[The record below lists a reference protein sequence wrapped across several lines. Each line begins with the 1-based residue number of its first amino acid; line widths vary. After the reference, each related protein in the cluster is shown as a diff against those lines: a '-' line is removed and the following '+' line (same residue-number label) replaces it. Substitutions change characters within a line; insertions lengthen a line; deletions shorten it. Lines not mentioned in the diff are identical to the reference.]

1 MTESIREQRGRTVR
15 EDILVTHGENGSV
28 TIGTA
33 ALGGPSITLAS
44 FEWDALTKHVAA
56 AERRRADVAEKRL
69 AELENAVSWQTSC
82 TSCAATLDA
91 SYQATVRA
99 ESAEEKLA
107 QIRDLA
113 GELVTSPGVRRLVL
127 GILDGAS

>member
-1 MTESIREQRGRTVR
+1 M
-15 EDILVTHGENGSV
+15 ILQQLVLRDGLWTCPGCGAQLTSLDLHGTSEECGLEHASDCKE
-28 TIGTA
+28 TGTA
-33 ALGGPSITLAS
+33 QV
-44 FEWDALTKHVAA
+44 LT
-56 AERRRADVAEKRL
+56 RL

-107 QIRDLA
+107 QIREAVA
-113 GELVTSPGVRRLVL
+113 GDGPGAAAVREKVTR
-127 GILDGAS
+127 ILDGASS

>member
-1 MTESIREQRGRTVR
+1 MTESLREQRGRTVR
-15 EDILVTHGENGSV
+15 ETWVTWARRQRRPKPSWLIGWDDLDEDQREVDMLIGE
-28 TIGTA
+28 A
-33 ALGGPSITLAS
+33 
-44 FEWDALTKHVAA
+44 VAEG
-56 AERRRADVAEKRL
+56 ERRRADVAEKRL

-107 QIRDLA
+107 QIR
-113 GELVTSPGVRRLVL
+113 
-127 GILDGAS
+127 